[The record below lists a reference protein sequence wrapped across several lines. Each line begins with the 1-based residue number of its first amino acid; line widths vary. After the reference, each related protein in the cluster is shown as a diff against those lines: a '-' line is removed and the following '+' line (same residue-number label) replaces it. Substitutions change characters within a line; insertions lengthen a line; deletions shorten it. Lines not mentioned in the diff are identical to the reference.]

1 MAIFNL
7 NSSIFSWERGR
18 FTGLRPGKQCRP
30 GASETPALP
39 GPAPNSRRNFLRSL
53 SHAGLIFNVEAI
65 LTSIFPWRRLLAR
78 DLDPFNTP
86 LSAGES
92 LGVTLTDIAP
102 QAGLDAVCVFGDPHT
117 KRWIIETTGC
127 GVAFFDYD
135 QDGWLDIF
143 LVSGTMLKEQKSEAR
158 SQKPANQNSDA
169 GSQKPEAGRPQN
181 LAGALAQASRTIDNR
196 KSTIVNPTNHLYK
209 NNRDGTFTDVTAKAG
224 LLRTG
229 WGQGVCVGDYDNDG
243 FDDLFVTYWGQN
255 VLYRNNGDGTFTD
268 VTAKA
273 GLTQQSPRPRWNTG
287 CCFLDYDKDGYLDLF
302 LANYVD
308 LELSATPAMGAGE
321 YCHWKGIPV
330 MCGPKGL
337 PGSKNILYHNR
348 GDGTFEDVSEKAGI
362 YRTTGHYAFTALT
375 GDFDNN
381 GWPDIYVACDS
392 TPSILYHN
400 NHDGTFTDIAIPS
413 GCAYSEDGQEQA
425 GMGASAGDYNCD
437 GWLDIFKTN
446 FSDDT
451 CSLYRNNG
459 DGTFSDATVS
469 AGMGLNTRYLG
480 WGCGFVDIDND
491 GWQDVFL
498 ANGHVYPELERA
510 GLGTPFKEPKILYR
524 NLRNGRFEDV
534 SARAGSGLGLLRSA
548 RGVAFGDFDNDGDL
562 DIVVNNMNDTP
573 TLLRNDG
580 GKNRWLKVKTIGTR
594 SNRTGIGAR
603 VRVVVGN
610 HVQTD
615 EVRSGGSYISQSD
628 LRLHFGLG
636 PATKADLV
644 EIRWPSGQVDRLTNV
659 DTNQVVYVEEGK
671 GIVKSSRQ

>member
-375 GDFDNN
+375 GDFDND